1 MRPTRFNELTLADK
15 AWLVSEFGALL
26 LSIEYYDHR
35 IHLYSL
41 HTHLI
46 EMYENIET
54 GKVER
59 FSVAGYQDIDKY
71 LSRIIIGSL
80 KTEN

>member
-1 MRPTRFNELTLADK
+1 MRPARFNELTPADK
-15 AWLVSEFGALL
+15 SWLVSEFGKLL

-41 HTHLI
+41 HGHLI
-46 EMYENIET
+46 EMYKNIET
-54 GKVER
+54 RQVER
-59 FSVAGYQDIDKY
+59 FSVASYKDIDKY

-80 KTEN
+80 KKEI